1 MSIFARLLKATFFS
15 YKIELKMANTSDIR
29 KGMCLELNNDT
40 FSIVEFQHVKPG
52 KGAAFVRTKIK
63 SLTTGRTLDHTFSA
77 GHKVDEVRIERRQF
91 QYLYND
97 DMGYHFMN
105 NETYDQASID
115 KKLIDNPG
123 LLKEGMNVDV
133 IYHVAK
139 DIPLTMEMPQYVVM
153 EITYTE
159 PGLKGDTATN
169 AMKPAKIET
178 GAEVRVPLFINQG
191 DLVKLDTQ
199 SGSYM
204 ERVKK

>member
-1 MSIFARLLKATFFS
+1 
-15 YKIELKMANTSDIR
+15 MANTSDIR
-29 KGMCLELNNDT
+29 KGMCLELSNDT
-40 FSIVEFQHVKPG
+40 FTIVEFQHVKPG

-77 GHKVDEVRIERRQF
+77 GHKVEEVRVERRQF
-91 QYLYND
+91 QFLYND

-105 NETYDQASID
+105 NETYDQVALP
-115 KKLIDNPG
+115 KELIDNPG
-123 LLKEGMNVDV
+123 LLKEGANVDV
-133 IYHVAK
+133 IYHTAK
-139 DIPLTMEMPQYVVM
+139 EIPLTMEMPQYVTM

-169 AMKPAKIET
+169 AQKPATIET

-191 DLVKLDTQ
+191 DSVKLDTKT
-199 SGSYM
+199 GAYI

>member
-1 MSIFARLLKATFFS
+1 MAT
-15 YKIELKMANTSDIR
+15 TSDIR
-29 KGMCLELNNDT
+29 KGMCLELNSDT
-40 FSIVEFQHVKPG
+40 FTIVEFQHVKPG

-77 GHKVDEVRIERRQF
+77 GHKVQEVRVERRQF
-91 QYLYND
+91 QFLYND

-105 NETYDQASID
+105 NETYDQVALP
-115 KKLIDNPG
+115 KELIDNAG

-133 IYHVAK
+133 IYHTAK
-139 DIPLTMEMPQYVVM
+139 EMPLTMEMPQYVTM

-169 AMKPAKIET
+169 AQKPATIET
-178 GAEVRVPLFINQG
+178 GAEIRVPLFINQG
-191 DLVKLDTQ
+191 DIVKLDTKT
-199 SGSYM
+199 GAYV